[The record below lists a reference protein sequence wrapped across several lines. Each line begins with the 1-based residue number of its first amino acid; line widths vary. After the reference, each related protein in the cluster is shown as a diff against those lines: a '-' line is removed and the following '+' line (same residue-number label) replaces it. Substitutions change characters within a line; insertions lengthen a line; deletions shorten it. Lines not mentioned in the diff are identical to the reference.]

1 MRILRYKKIG
11 FTFLEIMFVVVIIGI
26 LAAIAVPNLS
36 KKANWAKIK
45 ATEATIKSTETAL
58 SEYEMK
64 VGSFPTTEQGLEA
77 LVKCPSDVEKDD
89 WGDTPY
95 LKEVPKDAYG
105 RKLVYKCP
113 GEHNTDE
120 YDLYS
125 TGKDRKEGTDDDIV
139 NWTKESDT
147 GK

>member
-1 MRILRYKKIG
+1 MRIARYTKRG

-26 LAAIAVPNLS
+26 LAAIAVPNLA
-36 KKANWAKIK
+36 KRANWARIK
-45 ATEATIKSTETAL
+45 ATEAGMKSIETAL
-58 SEYEMK
+58 QTYEMK

-89 WGDTPY
+89 WGDSSY
-95 LKEVPKDAYG
+95 LKEVPKDAYNQ
-105 RKLVYKCP
+105 KFIYKCP
-113 GEHNTDE
+113 GEHNTED

-125 TGKDRKEGTDDDIV
+125 TGKDKKDGTDDDIV
-139 NWTKESDT
+139 NWAKEE